1 MSAINSGIPRRRGGR
16 DFRLMALAGCAVV
29 LAGCNTVQQEVTGS
43 VPMDSRQRHPIVINE
58 GPRTVEL
65 FIGDKRGT
73 LNEEQRARVLAF
85 AGDWHR
91 EATGGIRI
99 DVPEGT
105 GNAIAAAGAAQE
117 ARSILAAAGVPP
129 QSVAL
134 HRSRPANPGKL
145 ATLRLHYPRMTADAG
160 PCGLWPH
167 DLGPTWDPEHYEN
180 REYWNFGCAQQRNLA
195 AMVENPADLAGPRG
209 ETPAYT
215 GRRSTALD
223 KYRQGQ
229 STITIDPNADKGR
242 ITTVGQ

>member
-1 MSAINSGIPRRRGGR
+1 
-16 DFRLMALAGCAVV
+16 
-29 LAGCNTVQQEVTGS
+29 
-43 VPMDSRQRHPIVINE
+43 
-58 GPRTVEL
+58 
-65 FIGDKRGT
+65 
-73 LNEEQRARVLAF
+73 
-85 AGDWHR
+85 
-91 EATGGIRI
+91 
-99 DVPEGT
+99 
-105 GNAIAAAGAAQE
+105 
-117 ARSILAAAGVPP
+117 
-129 QSVAL
+129 
-134 HRSRPANPGKL
+134 
-145 ATLRLHYPRMTADAG
+145 MTADAG

-195 AMVENPADLAGPRG
+195 AMVEDPADLAGPRG